1 MMNNTFLQNGLTNK
15 EFSRG
20 VRYLL
25 FQTIFLPSLLS
36 LLNGFLPIRLSA
48 AWLNALFFSI
58 NLGAALWIFH
68 RFLKEFFPIPGRQL
82 IRILVVGIIFFAA
95 NQGCSWILGKL
106 FSSVAPDFS
115 NINDQSIAALLRE
128 NFPVMALCT
137 VIFVP
142 ITEECFFR
150 GVLFRGIYDRSPW
163 AAWLISVILFGFIHV
178 MNYVGAIPLFP
189 LLLCFLQYV
198 PAGICL
204 AAAYRLS
211 GSLLCP
217 ILIHAA
223 INSVGMLSLR

>member
-1 MMNNTFLQNGLTNK
+1 MMNNFTQNSLTK
-15 EFSRG
+15 RELSHG
-20 VRYLL
+20 IRYLL
-25 FQTIFLPSLLS
+25 FQTIFLPSLLTLVNGLLPIS
-36 LLNGFLPIRLSA
+36 LSPVWLNG
-48 AWLNALFFSI
+48 LFFSI

-68 RFLKEFFPIPGRQL
+68 RFLVGFFPVGWKQL
-82 IRILVVGIIFFAA
+82 FCILGVGILFFAV

-106 FSSVAPDFS
+106 FSSVMADFS
-115 NINDQSIAALLRE
+115 NRNDQSISALLRE

-142 ITEECFFR
+142 VTEECFFR
-150 GVLFRGIYDRSPW
+150 GALFRGIYDRSPW
-163 AAWLISVILFGFIHV
+163 MAWVISTVLFSFIHV
-178 MNYVGAIPLFP
+178 MNYIGVISPLA
-189 LLLCFLQYV
+189 LLLSFLQYV

-223 INSVGMLSLR
+223 VNTVGVLSMR

>member
-1 MMNNTFLQNGLTNK
+1 MMNNTFTQNYLTEK
-15 EFSRG
+15 ELSQG
-20 VRYLL
+20 TRYLL

-36 LLNGFLPIRLSA
+36 LLNGLLPVPLSA
-48 AWLNALFFSI
+48 SWLNALFFSI

-68 RFLKEFFPIPGRQL
+68 RYLKGFFPVVCRQL
-82 IRILVVGIIFFAA
+82 VRILAVGILFFTV

-106 FSSVAPDFS
+106 FSSVIGNFS

-128 NFPVMALCT
+128 NSPVMALCT

-150 GVLFRGIYDRSPW
+150 GVLFRGIYDRAPR
-163 AAWLISVILFGFIHV
+163 AAWVCSVICFSFVHV
-178 MNYVGAIPLFP
+178 MNYVGTISPLSLFYS
-189 LLLCFLQYV
+189 FLQYI

-223 INSVGMLSLR
+223 VNAVGMLSMR

>member
-1 MMNNTFLQNGLTNK
+1 MMNNTFIQNYLTKK
-15 EFSRG
+15 ELSHG
-20 VRYLL
+20 TRYLL

-36 LLNGFLPIRLSA
+36 LFNGLLTVRLSA
-48 AWLNALFFSI
+48 AWLNALFFTI
-58 NLGAALWIFH
+58 NLAAALWIFH
-68 RFLKEFFPIPGRQL
+68 RYLKSSFPVDRKQL
-82 IRILVVGIIFFAA
+82 VRILAVGILFFAV
-95 NQGCSWILGKL
+95 NQGCSRILGKL

-150 GVLFRGIYDRSPW
+150 GVLFRGIYDHAPW
-163 AAWLISVILFGFIHV
+163 AAWVCSVMLFGFLHV
-178 MNYVGAIPLFP
+178 MNYVGTIPPLSLFFS
-189 LLLCFLQYV
+189 FLQYI

-204 AAAYRLS
+204 AASYRLS

-223 INSVGMLSLR
+223 VNAVGLLHMR

>member
-1 MMNNTFLQNGLTNK
+1 MNNTFTQNNLTKK
-15 EFSRG
+15 EVSQG
-20 VRYLL
+20 IRYLL

-36 LLNGFLPIRLSA
+36 LLNDLLPVSLSA

-58 NLGAALWIFH
+58 NLVAALWIFH
-68 RFLKEFFPIPGRQL
+68 RFMAGFFPISCRQL
-82 IRILVVGIIFFAA
+82 IRILVVAILFFAV
-95 NQGCSWILGKL
+95 NQGCSWGLGQL
-106 FSSVAPDFS
+106 FSSAFPDFT
-115 NINDQSIAALLRE
+115 NTNDQTIAALLRE
-128 NFPVMALCT
+128 NFPLIALCT

-150 GVLFRGIYDRSPW
+150 GMLFRGFYNRRPW
-163 AAWLISVILFGFIHV
+163 AAWVISVISFSFIHV
-178 MNYVGAIPLFP
+178 MNYIGTISSLS
-189 LLLCFLQYV
+189 LLLCFLQYL

-223 INSVGMLSLR
+223 VNAVGILAMR